1 MNRFFPFIS
10 CAFVG
15 ILVSS
20 CARNPPSVVPVAY
33 GSASGTPH
41 RSAKHHHVALSQAP
55 LRHPKAASEG
65 HRRLLSPWNYSAP
78 ANAAT
83 PHTDHLPAAPETPAP
98 ANATT
103 PPYGSPP
110 DRPPCLGIPSYLRD
124 RATRLL
130 ALARVTR
137 RARSRQIFGPSLRS
151 LELLLRPSTASDL
164 AWTMYPIANRQS
176 IAVPARRRQLIS
188 GLRPLAAVS
197 QAAAIFGR
205 EPIFLPPR
213 PPQTEFGIFGW
224 RGVLSQNLIF
234 RITTYKDTTQM
245 AI

>member
-1 MNRFFPFIS
+1 M
-10 CAFVG
+10 G

-41 RSAKHHHVALSQAP
+41 RSAKHHHVALAQAP

-65 HRRLLSPWNYSAP
+65 HRRRLSPWNYSAP

-137 RARSRQIFGPSLRS
+137 RARSRTAQVSAAAVLRIGIVD
-151 LELLLRPSTASDL
+151 RPGRREAAGGHPLGRASRYEREQLTA
-164 AWTMYPIANRQS
+164 AH
-176 IAVPARRRQLIS
+176 
-188 GLRPLAAVS
+188 LAANHGRAGADVASPRRVS
-197 QAAAIFGR
+197 
-205 EPIFLPPR
+205 L
-213 PPQTEFGIFGW
+213 
-224 RGVLSQNLIF
+224 
-234 RITTYKDTTQM
+234 
-245 AI
+245 

>member
-103 PPYGSPP
+103 PPHTDHLPAAPETPATPKGFEIGPP
-110 DRPPCLGIPSYLRD
+110 HY
-124 RATRLL
+124 
-130 ALARVTR
+130 
-137 RARSRQIFGPSLRS
+137 
-151 LELLLRPSTASDL
+151 
-164 AWTMYPIANRQS
+164 
-176 IAVPARRRQLIS
+176 
-188 GLRPLAAVS
+188 
-197 QAAAIFGR
+197 
-205 EPIFLPPR
+205 
-213 PPQTEFGIFGW
+213 W
-224 RGVLSQNLIF
+224 RWQE
-234 RITTYKDTTQM
+234 
-245 AI
+245 